1 MSQYDGPHTIATV
14 SVAFVVVFVS
24 LTSAALMLRRTGA
37 LKRDASLGDDAAE
50 AGTLPPSK
58 RVMHTKRQQVVM
70 NALQFAA
77 KVDVKD
83 ATKLAGDAG
92 TTLFAHAALVQLCC
106 CCYATDLSAKSKSV
120 KWRRLSLDGN
130 IGKMLIGA
138 HPKASMGNTA
148 DTLPRAAKHPHRPLE
163 PVWNDAV
170 SPCRHESS
178 GYWTKNCTMMPW
190 MPSFLHTN
198 NYS

>member
-14 SVAFVVVFVS
+14 SVAFVVVS

-37 LKRDASLGDDAAE
+37 LKRDASLGDDDAAE

-58 RVMHTKRQQVVM
+58 RVMHTKRQQVLM

-138 HPKASMGNTA
+138 HPKASMGDTA

-163 PVWNDAV
+163 PVWNVAV
-170 SPCRHESS
+170 SRA
-178 GYWTKNCTMMPW
+178 G
-190 MPSFLHTN
+190 TN
-198 NYS
+198 HQGTGPKIAR

>member
-1 MSQYDGPHTIATV
+1 MSQYDGPHTIAAV
-14 SVAFVVVFVS
+14 SVAFVVVS

-138 HPKASMGNTA
+138 HPKASMGDTA
-148 DTLPRAAKHPHRPLE
+148 DTLPRAAKHPHRRLE

-170 SPCRHESS
+170 SRA
-178 GYWTKNCTMMPW
+178 G
-190 MPSFLHTN
+190 TN
-198 NYS
+198 HQGTGPKIAR